1 MNLCLSFLLLVL
13 AAEAEVQESEPARLT
28 PPLYRVQHPLV
39 QFTGG
44 GRLISLMSDEDEEEQ
59 PKCVIASVQVSIVYG
74 VNVSFKNSNASLE
87 DEEFQLNSK
96 LNLFYTVTYFRNHHA
111 FLSVQ
116 MVFSVEEMEII
127 QAFPGPLSRYV
138 TL

>member
-1 MNLCLSFLLLVL
+1 MAEQGIWVEWMCILSFLFLVL

-44 GRLISLMSDEDEEEQ
+44 GRLISLMSSEDEEEQ

-74 VNVSFKNSNASLE
+74 VNGNSHP
-87 DEEFQLNSK
+87 
-96 LNLFYTVTYFRNHHA
+96 RI
-111 FLSVQ
+111 Q
-116 MVFSVEEMEII
+116 MLI
-127 QAFPGPLSRYV
+127 
-138 TL
+138 

>member
-1 MNLCLSFLLLVL
+1 MHLSFLLVAL

-44 GRLISLMSDEDEEEQ
+44 GRLISLMSGEDEEEQ

-74 VNVSFKNSNASLE
+74 INISFKNSNANLE
-87 DEEFQLNSK
+87 DKELHCIP
-96 LNLFYTVTYFRNHHA
+96 NLIYFIVYFGNHCA
-111 FLSVQ
+111 FLSAQ

-127 QAFPGPLSRYV
+127 KAFPGPLSRYV

>member
-1 MNLCLSFLLLVL
+1 MSFLLLVL

-59 PKCVIASVQVSIVYG
+59 PKCVIASVQVGVVYG
-74 VNVSFKNSNASLE
+74 VDVSFKNSNVILE

-96 LNLFYTVTYFRNHHA
+96 LNLFYIVTYFRNHLA
-111 FLSVQ
+111 FLSAQ

-127 QAFPGPLSRYV
+127 KAFPGPLSRYV

>member
-1 MNLCLSFLLLVL
+1 MCVLSFLILVL

-44 GRLISLMSDEDEEEQ
+44 GRLISLMSTEDEEEQ

-74 VNVSFKNSNASLE
+74 VNGKSHSE
-87 DEEFQLNSK
+87 DDEFQNAFATFFLNS
-96 LNLFYTVTYFRNHHA
+96 FYK
-111 FLSVQ
+111 S
-116 MVFSVEEMEII
+116 SC
-127 QAFPGPLSRYV
+127 FPFCTDGV
-138 TL
+138 WC

>member
-1 MNLCLSFLLLVL
+1 MCILSFLFLVL

-44 GRLISLMSDEDEEEQ
+44 GRLISLMSSEDEEEQ

-74 VNVSFKNSNASLE
+74 VNGNSHSRIQMLIWKMKSFKMY
-87 DEEFQLNSK
+87 SK
-96 LNLFYTVTYFRNHHA
+96 LDLFYDLFYK
-111 FLSVQ
+111 S
-116 MVFSVEEMEII
+116 SC
-127 QAFPGPLSRYV
+127 FPFYTDGV
-138 TL
+138 

>member
-1 MNLCLSFLLLVL
+1 MCILSFLFLFL

-44 GRLISLMSDEDEEEQ
+44 SRLISLMSSEDEEEQ

-74 VNVSFKNSNASLE
+74 VTGKFHPFRCYLTATYSNI
-87 DEEFQLNSK
+87 N
-96 LNLFYTVTYFRNHHA
+96 NLY
-111 FLSVQ
+111 
-116 MVFSVEEMEII
+116 
-127 QAFPGPLSRYV
+127 
-138 TL
+138 

>member
-1 MNLCLSFLLLVL
+1 MHLSFLLLAL

-74 VNVSFKNSNASLE
+74 VNVSFKNSNANLE

-116 MVFSVEEMEII
+116 MVFSVKEMEII
-127 QAFPGPLSRYV
+127 TAFPGPLSRYV

>member
-1 MNLCLSFLLLVL
+1 MVL
-13 AAEAEVQESEPARLT
+13 AAEAVVQESEPARLT

-44 GRLISLMSDEDEEEQ
+44 GRLISLMSSEDEEEQ
-59 PKCVIASVQVSIVYG
+59 PKCVIASVQVSIVWCEWK
-74 VNVSFKNSNASLE
+74 VSFKNSNANLE
-87 DEEFQLNSK
+87 DEEFQLYSK
-96 LNLFYTVTYFRNHHA
+96 LNLFYNLFYKPHA

-116 MVFSVEEMEII
+116 MVFSAEEMEII
-127 QAFPGPLSRYV
+127 KAFPGPLSRSV